1 MTDEQDRMNE
11 TERLAKMLVRRAQ
24 EVGMMVT
31 CAESCTGG
39 MVSAALTD
47 LAGASAMFE
56 RSFVTYSND
65 AKMELLGVQSAT
77 LETHGAV
84 SAETAIEMAAGALA
98 NVTQAS
104 LAVAI
109 TGIAGPGGGSVE
121 KPVGLVYFGRAITGA
136 DSHSWRHVF
145 EGDRKAIR
153 QQATARAL
161 ALMLDALPDD
171 GFAR

>member
-47 LAGASAMFE
+47 IAGASAMFE

-109 TGIAGPGGGSVE
+109 TGIAGPGGGSIE

>member
-47 LAGASAMFE
+47 IAGASAMFE

-109 TGIAGPGGGSVE
+109 TGIAGRGGGSVE

>member
-47 LAGASAMFE
+47 IAGASAMFE

>member
-1 MTDEQDRMNE
+1 MTDEQDIMNG

-47 LAGASAMFE
+47 IAGASAMFE

>member
-47 LAGASAMFE
+47 IAGASAMFE

-84 SAETAIEMAAGALA
+84 SAETAIERAAGALA
-98 NVTQAS
+98 NVTHAS

-109 TGIAGPGGGSVE
+109 TGIAGPGGGSVK